1 MSADGKSL
9 RAMAALAW
17 LIVWGHIWFASHGND
32 EFLSFQS
39 QHLLQVD
46 DRITTSLAGNEF
58 LVVET
63 PQSDYQESP
72 RLLQADN
79 STDMTTTISQ
89 TELIKN
95 TCKLYLSIFAALFI
109 VFLLVRSRYPRVYNF
124 KESFP
129 AFRTPVAEDSFGGLS
144 WIHKVFKV
152 SDEDIREHCGMDAL
166 TTIRVL
172 ESGVKLSLVGI
183 FNSVFLFPI
192 YSSMGEGNH
201 VSDSM
206 YTLSLSNLG
215 EGSNGTVATTFSAYT
230 LFGAA
235 MYFIAQDFEWFTAHR
250 HEFLSRKCAQNCT
263 VFLSGLPPDMQT
275 NKAVRNFFQK
285 CFAHDAVA
293 EVHVALTI
301 SELEKAVAKR
311 NGLVPKLEHAINVLI
326 MKKQLPMHKTK
337 VCGGKK
343 VESVPTYSTEIVSL
357 NSEIESRREW
367 IESMHNK
374 TEESFLP
381 NEDVETGER
390 SSKFVKKTSALFEK
404 FKISREEGFPRNAAF
419 VTFSDLTS
427 ANIARQTVHHPKP
440 WSLVPAEPPMPDF
453 VK

>member
-17 LIVWGHIWFASHGND
+17 LIVWGHIWFASHGSD

-46 DRITTSLAGNEF
+46 DRITTTLAGNEF

-63 PQSDYQESP
+63 PQSDYQGSP

-95 TCKLYLSIFAALFI
+95 TCKLYLGIFAALFI

-183 FNSVFLFPI
+183 FNSFFLFPI

-230 LFGAA
+230 LF
-235 MYFIAQDFEWFTAHR
+235 
-250 HEFLSRKCAQNCT
+250 
-263 VFLSGLPPDMQT
+263 
-275 NKAVRNFFQK
+275 
-285 CFAHDAVA
+285 
-293 EVHVALTI
+293 
-301 SELEKAVAKR
+301 
-311 NGLVPKLEHAINVLI
+311 
-326 MKKQLPMHKTK
+326 
-337 VCGGKK
+337 
-343 VESVPTYSTEIVSL
+343 
-357 NSEIESRREW
+357 
-367 IESMHNK
+367 
-374 TEESFLP
+374 
-381 NEDVETGER
+381 
-390 SSKFVKKTSALFEK
+390 
-404 FKISREEGFPRNAAF
+404 
-419 VTFSDLTS
+419 
-427 ANIARQTVHHPKP
+427 
-440 WSLVPAEPPMPDF
+440 
-453 VK
+453 

>member
-1 MSADGKSL
+1 
-9 RAMAALAW
+9 MAALAW
-17 LIVWGHIWFASHGND
+17 LIVCGHIWFASHGND
-32 EFLSFQS
+32 EFLAFQS
-39 QHLLQVD
+39 PHQLWD
-46 DRITTSLAGNEF
+46 DDLITTTLAGNEF

-63 PQSDYQESP
+63 PRADYLEAP

-79 STDMTTTISQ
+79 STNTTTTSSQ

-109 VFLLVRSRYPRVYNF
+109 VFLLVRTRYPLVYNF

-129 AFRTPVAEDSFGGLS
+129 AFRTPVADDSFGALS
-144 WIHKVFKV
+144 WMYKVFKV
-152 SDEDIREHCGMDAL
+152 SDEDIREQCGMDAI

-183 FNSVFLFPI
+183 FNSFFLFPI
-192 YSSMGEGNH
+192 YSSMGEGIH
-201 VSDSM
+201 ILDSM

-215 EGSNGTVATTFSAYT
+215 EGSKGTLATTFSAYT

-275 NKAVRNFFQK
+275 NKAVRDFFHN
-285 CFAHDAVA
+285 CFSHDVA

-301 SELEKAVAKR
+301 SELERTVAKR
-311 NGLVPKLEHAINVLI
+311 NGLVPKLEHAINVLK
-326 MKKQLPMHKTK
+326 MKKELPMHKTK
-337 VCGGKK
+337 VCGGEK
-343 VESVPTYSTEIVSL
+343 VESVPTYSTEIISL

-367 IESMHNK
+367 IESMRNK
-374 TEESFLP
+374 TEDSILL

-390 SSKFVKKTSALFEK
+390 SSKFVKKTSALK
-404 FKISREEGFPRNAAF
+404 EGSPRNAAF

-427 ANIARQTVHHPKP
+427 ANIARQTVHHPNP